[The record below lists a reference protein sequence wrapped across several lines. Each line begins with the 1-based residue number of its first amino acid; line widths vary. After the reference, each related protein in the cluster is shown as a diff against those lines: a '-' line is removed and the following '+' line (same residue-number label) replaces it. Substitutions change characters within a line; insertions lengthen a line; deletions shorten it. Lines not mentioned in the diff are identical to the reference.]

1 MNHLSISISIFKFL
15 NKKRKIELLFLLLL
29 IILSSLS
36 EVFTLVSII
45 PFLLVITDPE
55 KILEIR
61 YINSLS
67 QILNLN
73 TQGNIALLVTSLLIF
88 AAILVGFLRL
98 TNLKCN
104 TAFAAR
110 VGNDLSIKAYKK
122 ILAYSYEDHL
132 TKNSSEIIG
141 VLITHTNIT
150 VDVINYLLT
159 ILTSSIIS
167 LSILIL
173 FIKISGKI
181 AISAFFV
188 FGFSYLIIAL
198 FNQEKLEENSKQ
210 FEINLKKS
218 VLIAQESLGG
228 IRDVILGN
236 LQMSFI
242 NKYSETDKLIRN
254 IKAQNLFIAGF
265 PRFSIESIGI
275 VFLGVIT
282 FLLNNFSTDKSF
294 ILPTIGSIALGS
306 QRLLPAMQQIY
317 FSWSASKSG
326 FSSINEILKI
336 LNKNNVN
343 NIKFVPKKELVK
355 FQQRIQ
361 LRNIAYTYQN
371 KKNIIF
377 DDLNLEINKGDR
389 LGIVGKSGSGKSTLI
404 NILTG
409 LLIPQTGEIFIDN
422 SPLFK
427 NYKEKIGY
435 WRNTISY
442 VPQDIFLLDSS
453 ISANIAFGID
463 QKNINYEK
471 IIWASKKAKIL
482 KFIESLNDGFNTL
495 VGERGI
501 QLSGGQKQRIAIARA
516 LYKESQI
523 IIFDESTSAIDQ
535 KTEEYLMSS
544 IYGLK
549 KDLTL
554 ILVAHRLS
562 TLERCDKICE
572 LKNKKVIMHN
582 NLSEYINKKID

>member
-15 NKKRKIELLFLLLL
+15 NKKRKIELILLLLL
-29 IILSSLS
+29 IFLSSLS

-45 PFLLVITDPE
+45 PFLLIITNPE

-67 QILNLN
+67 QVLNLN
-73 TQGNIALLVTSLLIF
+73 TQSNLTLLVTLLLIF
-88 AAILVGFLRL
+88 AAFLVGFLRL
-98 TNLKCN
+98 CNLKCN

-110 VGNDLSIKAYKK
+110 VGNDLSVKAYKK
-122 ILAYSYEDHL
+122 ILADNYEDHL
-132 TKNSSEIIG
+132 TRNSSEIIS

-150 VDVINYLLT
+150 VDVINYLLI
-159 ILTSSIIS
+159 ILTSSVIS

-198 FNQEKLEENSKQ
+198 FNQEKLDKNSKQ

-218 VLIAQESLGG
+218 VRIVQESLGG

-236 LQMSFI
+236 LQINFI

-275 VFLGVIT
+275 IFLGVIT
-282 FLLNNFSTDKSF
+282 YLLNSFSNDKSF

-326 FSSINEILKI
+326 FSSINELLKI
-336 LNKNNVN
+336 LNKKDAT
-343 NIKFVPKKELVK
+343 NIKFVSKNNFVK
-355 FQQRIQ
+355 FQKNIQ
-361 LRNIAYTYQN
+361 L
-371 KKNIIF
+371 KNISYSYKNKNNLIF
-377 DDLNLEINKGDR
+377 DDLNLKINKGER

-409 LLIPQTGEIFIDN
+409 LLTPESGEICIDN
-422 SPLFK
+422 SIILG
-427 NYKEKIGY
+427 NDKEKMANF
-435 WRNTISY
+435 RNNISY
-442 VPQDIFLLDSS
+442 VPQDIFLLDAS
-453 ISANIAFGID
+453 ISENIAFGID
-463 QKNINYEK
+463 RKNINHKK
-471 IIWASKKAKIL
+471 IIWATKEAQIFQ
-482 KFIESLNDGFNTL
+482 FIKSLSDGFETII
-495 VGERGI
+495 GERGI
-501 QLSGGQKQRIAIARA
+501 QLSGGQRQRIAIARA

-523 IIFDESTSAIDQ
+523 IIFDESTSAID
-535 KTEEYLMSS
+535 KETEEKLMSS
-544 IYGLK
+544 IYDLN

-562 TLERCDKICE
+562 TLERCDKIFE
-572 LKNKKVIMHN
+572 IKNKKIIVYN
-582 NLSEYINKKID
+582 SVSEYLKKD